1 MTGQPSSGRK
11 GSTEVM
17 KILARPRG
25 KADIA
30 DAEAAPGPA
39 ESAGRRPT
47 VVFIAGAGRSG
58 STLVERAL
66 GAIPGFVNVG
76 ELIDIFRR
84 DAPRKERCGC
94 GQAFATCPF
103 WEGVGKRT
111 LDHWD
116 SEQLAAVQRLKGRI
130 ARQRHLPRLLVM
142 PLTSRSFRADVAA
155 YGGSYARLYRAIADE
170 ADAACVVD
178 ASKWPVQALALARAG
193 LDVRV
198 VHLIRD
204 VRGVAHSLGKRGVA
218 RPHALSEKDVMWT
231 KRPVAAAVRW
241 VTYQSQVELLP
252 LCGVPV
258 TRVRYEDFV
267 CQPQHTIERALADLG
282 LPCRPAQLGHLRD
295 GQVTLGP
302 SHGIAGNPSRFRY
315 GEIPLDV
322 DEAWRDR
329 MSRRD
334 RILVTAIGLPLLVRY
349 RRGSRGRAA
358 AGSGTVGPAEPAP
371 EGDWPPVSVI
381 VPTRGRPEFV
391 RESIAAVVGQ
401 TYPGDVDCI
410 VVHDQ
415 EKPDQTLASLG
426 TARHCVRVVA
436 NTHTPGL
443 AGARN
448 TGLSLAG
455 GEFIATCDDDD
466 LWHPDKLQTQITRLL
481 DQPDLLVVGS
491 GMRLLLP
498 GNKTLDWHGRS
509 ERISYELLLR
519 NRVKELHS
527 STLVM
532 RRDAVARVG
541 QYDEQLPHG
550 YAEDYDWVL
559 RAARTGPIGV
569 VTRPLADVR
578 RDAGSWYQD
587 GAEDKA
593 RALEYMLAKHRDI
606 AASHRGHAR
615 ILGQIAF
622 ARSSI
627 GERGPALR
635 CAVRGLLRWPISP
648 HPYVALAHI
657 ATGVHP
663 RHMLR
668 TARLFRR
675 DMA

>member
-1 MTGQPSSGRK
+1 
-11 GSTEVM
+11 VM

-25 KADIA
+25 KADA
-30 DAEAAPGPA
+30 VEAEAVPSPA
-39 ESAGRRPT
+39 GSADRMPT
-47 VVFIAGAGRSG
+47 IVFIAGAGRSG
-58 STLVERAL
+58 STLLERAL

-130 ARQRHLPRLLVM
+130 SRQRHLPRLLAM
-142 PLTSRSFRADVAA
+142 PLAGRSFRADVAT
-155 YGGSYARLYRAIADE
+155 YGTSYARLYQAIAAE

-231 KRPVAAAVRW
+231 KRPMAAAVRW

-267 CQPQHTIERALADLG
+267 CQPRHTVEQALADLG
-282 LPCRPAQLGHLRD
+282 LPCRPAQLEHLRY
-295 GQVTLGP
+295 GGVTLGP

-315 GEIPLDV
+315 GEIALHV
-322 DEAWRDR
+322 DEAWRAQ

-349 RRGSRGRAA
+349 RRRPPRGRDAA
-358 AGSGTVGPAEPAP
+358 VNGAVSPGDPAP
-371 EGDWPPVSVI
+371 EGDWPLVSVI
-381 VPTRGRPEFV
+381 VPTRGRPELV
-391 RESIAAVVGQ
+391 REAIAAVVGQ
-401 TYPGDVDCI
+401 TYLGDVECI

-415 EKPDQTLASLG
+415 EEPDQRLASLG
-426 TARHCVRVVA
+426 TARHRVRVVA
-436 NTHTPGL
+436 NTRKPGL

-481 DQPDLLVVGS
+481 DEPDLLVVGS

-498 GNKTLDWHGRS
+498 GNKTLDWPGRS

-532 RRDAVARVG
+532 RRDAVVRVG
-541 QYDEQLPHG
+541 RYDEELPHG

-559 RAARTGPIGV
+559 RAARTGSIGV

-587 GAEDKA
+587 GAENKA
-593 RALEYMLAKHRDI
+593 LALEYLLAKHQDI

-622 ARSSI
+622 ARSSM

-635 CAVRGLLRWPISP
+635 YAVRGLLRWPGSP
-648 HPYVALAHI
+648 HPYIALVHI
-657 ATGVHP
+657 ATGIHP

>member
-1 MTGQPSSGRK
+1 MTGQPSSRRK
-11 GSTEVM
+11 GSTDVTR
-17 KILARPRG
+17 IQGRPG
-25 KADIA
+25 GNAGTVG
-30 DAEAAPGPA
+30 AEAAAGLAGPA
-39 ESAGRRPT
+39 GRGPT

-58 STLVERAL
+58 STLLERAL

-94 GQAFATCPF
+94 GEAFATCPY
-103 WEGVGKRT
+103 WTGVGKRAF
-111 LDHWD
+111 DHWD
-116 SEQLAAVQRLKGRI
+116 SEQLADVQRLKGAV

-142 PLTSRSFRADVAA
+142 PLTSRGFRADVAA
-155 YGGSYARLYRAIADE
+155 YGASYATLYQAIATE
-170 ADAACVVD
+170 ADAVCVVD

-193 LDVRV
+193 IDIRV

-218 RPHALSEKDVMWT
+218 RPHALDEKDVMWT

-241 VTYQSQVELLP
+241 ATYQSQVEMLP
-252 LCGVPV
+252 FCGVPV

-267 CQPQHTIERALADLG
+267 CEPRHTVERALADLG
-282 LPCRPAQLGHLRD
+282 LPCRPSQLEHLGD

-315 GEIPLDV
+315 GDIALHV
-322 DEAWRDR
+322 DEAWRDQ
-329 MSRRD
+329 MSRKD
-334 RILVTAIGLPLLVRY
+334 RILVTAIGAPLMVRY
-349 RRGSRGRAA
+349 RRNRRRRTA
-358 AGSGTVGPAEPAP
+358 AGSKAAGPDKPAP
-371 EGDWPPVSVI
+371 EHAWPPVSVI
-381 VPTRGRPEFV
+381 MPTRGRPELV

-401 TYPGDVDCI
+401 TYPGEIDCI

-415 EKPDQTLASLG
+415 EQPDQGLASLG
-426 TARHCVRVVA
+426 TARHHVRVVA
-436 NTHTPGL
+436 NTHAPGL
-443 AGARN
+443 PGARN
-448 TGLSLAG
+448 TGLDLAS
-455 GEFIATCDDDD
+455 GEFVATCDDDD
-466 LWHPDKLQTQITRLL
+466 LWHPDKLQAQITRLL
-481 DQPDLLVVGS
+481 DEPELLLVGS

-498 GNKTLDWHGRS
+498 GNKTVDWHGRT
-509 ERISYELLLR
+509 ERVSYELLLR

-532 RRDAVARVG
+532 RRDAVARIG
-541 QYDEQLPHG
+541 RYDEQLPHG

-559 RAARTGPIGV
+559 RAARTGPIGI

-578 RDAGSWYQD
+578 RDSGSWYQD
-587 GAEDKA
+587 GAENKA
-593 RALEYMLAKHRDI
+593 AALEYMLAKHGDLTR
-606 AASHRGHAR
+606 SPRGHAR

-622 ARSSI
+622 ARSSL

-635 CAVRGLLRWPISP
+635 YAVRGVVRWPMSP

-657 ATGVHP
+657 TTGIHP
-663 RHMLR
+663 RHVLR